1 MAYKSKF
8 FQEREQQEN
17 TPAAVPVSTG
27 SGYKSKFFKSGGNL
41 TAGNIELPKAEKPLT
56 TELWQ
61 RATPS
66 QTVVPTSGT
75 ASKPALTIA
84 DSPAALMQSQTAP
97 QLIGGSAQAPTEV
110 PSAAALAGSVRSNLV
125 SPGTK
130 EDMGK
135 SLAMQTSLQAAA
147 SYRED
152 PTKYLLDT
160 AAGKAEEAVT
170 KLQEAQKK
178 VESLQAREQELT
190 NLKSVLDNGYATLQ
204 GLLLKYQTSSS
215 DVDAQSYLL
224 ASQQYMDMLAQYNA
238 GVEQYQKD
246 AETYWSKYDSAF
258 ERVQKAQI
266 AYEKAQSAYLDKH
279 MTEEEKYYHNLT
291 KAEDFEEKSQYVST
305 EKDNVNDVKINP
317 FTGSYTDTGFSDI
330 LYDYINGN
338 AMAQSRQDLNDANGG
353 GPGSMYTTTHTGW
366 KGLPEEAVKIF
377 NYLYATQGADAA
389 YEYINSVTDKGR
401 SGVEDFALGF
411 MQGTG
416 TASISAALGQ
426 GAAAITGDEEIR
438 QRNADWYNSTTQE
451 AAKAAAEAPGLYN
464 AGASTGALSILL
476 SIGEGVGAV
485 TGLTKL
491 PVLAKAIVNGA
502 ATFGGYT
509 AVQNA
514 GAAATGNMTAKE
526 YLKNVGVN
534 ALGGAAGGAA
544 GVEIGQLG
552 TTLLKTWGL
561 SGNALAN
568 TVVAGLSGAGFS
580 AGNTGVQEM
589 AKYLEY
595 PEGYAP
601 DAEQITKD
609 ILVAFAFASLSY
621 LIHGGPKA
629 AETEKAEAEKPY
641 ESEYFSEDMTEEEA
655 RKAYKELI
663 KKYHPDRFATA
674 DAETQAAMTA
684 KMKQINVDYEE
695 LLKRF
700 AAGHINTAA
709 EAYKQAT
716 TSTGAEAEAAAETFT
731 AELKYLQEAARDGSL
746 ATTEATEAVQILTAA
761 EAGLSGA
768 AAAVAASGVPAV
780 QEAAAMTETPDL
792 AEPPEGTS
800 KTNVS
805 PMTETTGQQSEVQ
818 EESSLQTPATTET
831 QSSGWE
837 VIVDQVNTLER
848 DKDGNIGQRQ
858 QNQIHDEA
866 VSSALTEIQR
876 DIENGMSQQ
885 ALYLK
890 ARNYERM
897 LQQIQASMPS
907 SQSSNEADTMKLQ
920 VLDVLSVYYDIAA
933 QNPKQALEEIQK
945 VINMPDQPAVQAAVQ
960 PETEGIQWAG
970 NMPETLNGGI
980 ENEIRQQ
987 PGIAWA
993 GTAGENISG
1002 GDTGRLSGESTGGQ
1016 AGVLAES
1023 PEGARKRTAEQS
1035 RTAIGRQNRA
1045 KSLQAQ
1051 KVSSFQLGVENGT
1064 DAEVLTLVPEEAW
1077 DEGMNSTAI
1086 RAWEETG
1093 KEVTYVLGRIPVRT
1107 TDGGTSY
1114 VRGVYSKD
1122 GIIIQADNL
1131 RMSIDQIADHEI
1143 FHDKTFQTPGLI
1155 REIEQR
1161 IVEKYGEEEFAQIVN
1176 TYIQKLRGIIDIP
1189 ENASD
1194 FEIEEVYQQ
1203 IEEEIFADAY
1213 AGFNAFSAHA
1223 ERFNED
1229 VEQTMKDRGIGRGS
1243 QYAAATE
1250 RTTGPPEN
1258 GTRFSLEGHEN
1269 DLPALLEQGT
1279 RQAATMEPVRE
1290 MDGSEFEKR
1299 DRNLTDQVSD
1309 YFDSIGNKAVHPILG
1324 EVVLDKKGAKA
1335 DIAHGIGRK
1344 KAAAFLA
1351 VPDVVEKGGL
1361 IDYRENWKDRGYDT
1375 AVLAAPV
1382 KIADQKY
1389 LMGVVLERRNGE
1401 NQFYVHE
1408 VLAESNEGATPFW
1421 TGTIKDGTP
1430 GDDAPSVLSLLQKV
1444 MNVKR
1449 GNVRYSLDSEG
1460 NPLSEKQQVKAT
1472 KPAAESKPI
1481 IAKNNLK
1488 TDILNLFSVPEG
1500 QKAEMGKVIEQF
1512 ADRLLKNGELTQQD
1526 REDFFDRMYSSGVMT
1541 VPADEYYRTG
1551 REAVKDGRVY
1561 VSEQIKQEFGDDWNE
1576 FRKRAFSAGVYLTN
1590 DSGKAGVD
1598 SWNTELSEM
1607 LPGLFDANETD
1618 FRTILER
1625 IVQVAEEG
1633 KDEKVSLA
1641 EYTAQLAEQEH
1652 ISIDD
1657 LLDNMERQMDWT
1669 LRTFAEKANLEIKL
1683 RDRTG
1688 VKIAQERER
1697 FAESNRR
1704 QQQRE
1709 ALRRAKER
1717 EDRREMLQ
1725 QQRENREIRD
1735 LQQKTLKQLQWL
1747 SKNRYRAPE
1756 ELKSAWDEVL
1766 GDIDIYAV
1774 NAANEM
1780 HWSKKHNATWKDL
1793 AEMYKDAKKNDPNFL
1808 PSKELEMIVSRL
1820 DGDKISD
1827 MDVGA
1832 LQDLYKAA
1840 VGLRTEFYNR
1850 NNVINDEKSRLF
1862 SEVYADSKQEI
1873 KDAPGGFT
1881 GNWADHFM
1889 NLEQMTPLNVL
1900 QRMGGWNPDGA
1911 FYSMAKQLEKG
1922 ERDIRDYTVRA
1933 NRRLDPFLTEH
1944 QDWVKKADGQ
1954 GKDAIWYEIE
1964 VPELI
1969 QLNMGDKP
1977 IFGDTV
1983 KVYMTP
1989 AQKVHLYLESKNTD
2003 NLRHMTGG
2011 RTFVNKELYSKG
2023 KRQEAL
2029 AQGTTIKLAPE
2040 TVKKLVSDL
2049 TDEEMELARI
2059 LESYYNDFAT
2069 ERINAVSNVLYGY
2082 DKAMGKNYAPIYTNR
2097 NYTKGEIGVYNTTA
2111 EGVGNLKSRQYAV
2124 NPSYNISAFD
2134 AFERHVDQ
2142 TARFVGM
2149 AIPARNWNTL
2159 LNWREIGNSM
2169 GDVITHKWGDETLK
2183 YINGVLTEL
2192 QGGNTTEEGS
2202 TAERLMNT
2210 ALSNYIS
2217 SVFGFNPSIVFKQAM
2232 SFPLAGTYLG
2242 WGNMPNIEKALKTDD
2257 ELINTYTSELAYRLM
2272 GYSTP
2277 ETAQLKENPS
2287 KLDQNKVLNFT
2298 FRGGAITAMD
2308 GWTVKTI
2315 WRWAENKVRKMYP
2328 DMEVGSQDQI
2338 KAGNSQ
2344 FYKEVAKEFEE
2355 AVSRSQPMYD
2365 VMHRSQIMRK
2375 SGMVRALTLFKTVP
2389 QQQYNML
2396 RQTEGEA
2403 QYYKRAFKSGK
2414 ASKEE
2419 YTQAKKKV
2427 GRATLGI
2434 IVAGL
2439 GIEAIN
2445 FLNAMLKNNG
2455 KQYLDDDNEMTW
2467 ASAGLQ
2473 FLEGF
2478 ASDNLGMIIGG
2489 DLTVEVLGSV
2499 ILGDDW
2505 YGIETPGI
2513 TQIED
2518 VIEEIISGCQTIQS
2532 LVSDSYDV
2540 LADGGNLAEYL
2551 KRHGA
2556 DYLGALDEALETVAT
2571 YFGGV
2576 AANNIKSYTLGAL
2589 KWISPEIATAYEDL
2603 LETADKSGLSGLTG
2617 EALET
2622 RVGDILE
2629 NRLGGAEDETAAAL
2643 AALYEAGYKNA
2654 IPTDTPSSVT
2664 LNEEKISLSAYQQQ
2678 FYDTVWRDSIGD
2690 AVDELVSSDTFQE
2703 ADLET
2708 QAKMAAKLYSYAA
2721 EKAKAALFEDYET
2734 DSWVA
2739 DADEAVKEEG
2749 SLAEWASWYI
2759 LTSGVSSAFEKMT
2772 NAGMSKDDALKLATA
2787 FSELEPLDGKKSVS
2801 SLQKYQTIITSG
2813 LPEQE
2818 QAAAIGALMQDSQR
2832 ETFEELLDKGLTPK
2846 QYVEYKTVTAD
2857 LTSEKDADGNTIQ
2870 GSKKEK
2876 VLAAIDDMNIS
2887 DSLKTAL
2894 YFAEGYTESTLDEAP
2909 WYNGLIWAGS

>member
-27 SGYKSKFFKSGGNL
+27 SGYKSKFFQSGGNL
-41 TAGNIELPKAEKPLT
+41 TAGNIEPPKAEKPLT

-97 QLIGGSAQAPTEV
+97 RLVGRSAPVPAKQETGGTARGDGFGSGGGGFGSNSPLPDGITEEDIAQARRE
-110 PSAAALAGSVRSNLV
+110 
-125 SPGTK
+125 K
-130 EDMGK
+130 
-135 SLAMQTSLQAAA
+135 AMQRSMEAAA

-170 KLQEAQKK
+170 KLQEAKEK

-204 GLLLKYQTSSS
+204 GLLLKYQTSKS

-224 ASQQYMDMLAQYNA
+224 AAQQYEAMRTQYNE

-246 AETYWSKYDSAF
+246 AETYWSKYDSYF
-258 ERVQKAQI
+258 ERAQKARTNYEKARENYLDEHLAEKYAEASPEEIYQVMQDLRSRLNENYETASSGSDYSKSYFAEQQKLQSQWEDLNELYKQKLLAEDHGLWNSGPVAFADRALTASEAGQMDWFAGVANLDRKAGNAVLRVASAAMSGIADMTGNDSLKQKAQ
-266 AYEKAQSAYLDKH
+266 ELLEQSHSTSQD
-279 MTEEEKYYHNLT
+279 
-291 KAEDFEEKSQYVST
+291 AEDAKAASLSLMQDALTGTGKLDGWIIRQFESMGAMWMDLAAAGATGAMGLPSGASSLQIMGTRAAGSAMLDAQKKGYSEMEQLMVGAAVGGLEVLSEKLFGG
-305 EKDNVNDVKINP
+305 NP
-317 FTGSYTDTGFSDI
+317 
-330 LYDYINGN
+330 LYD
-338 AMAQSRQDLNDANGG
+338 
-353 GPGSMYTTTHTGW
+353 
-366 KGLPEEAVKIF
+366 
-377 NYLYATQGADAA
+377 
-389 YEYINSVTDKGR
+389 TDKGLVNKLVEMVTQNPTILRLMYSKGFNLMGEGLEEVFTEFLDPVAEWMLTDSADVDWASPEEVGQAFAGGVFLGLVGQGVDAAVKTVANSGTRKAQRTIGSEMIRMEAVQEVIAEGLAADKTTDAYQNAKKLQKKLDAGKTLTAREIGKQLMDNQAAMEAGKLVGADTEPVQEAPEGALKDPDSGFYGILMENGEDGKLTFRLVEVTPDGSMTYR
-401 SGVEDFALGF
+401 SETTTDNLMCAKITAEI
-411 MQGTG
+411 QGLNIRQIG
-416 TASISAALGQ
+416 TAASLRARAAQ
-426 GAAAITGDEEIR
+426 MET
-438 QRNADWYNSTTQE
+438 TTQE
-451 AAKAAAEAPGLYN
+451 GTDRKQAEAFLADFTRKYGNGVRSGMDAEMSRQLGREPKQYAARTSEG
-464 AGASTGALSILL
+464 GASQGQTVIDS
-476 SIGEGVGAV
+476 VRQKWNDFV
-485 TGLTKL
+485 TERGGLPTMD
-491 PVLAKAIVNGA
+491 
-502 ATFGGYT
+502 T
-509 AVQNA
+509 
-514 GAAATGNMTAKE
+514 
-526 YLKNVGVN
+526 
-534 ALGGAAGGAA
+534 
-544 GVEIGQLG
+544 
-552 TTLLKTWGL
+552 
-561 SGNALAN
+561 
-568 TVVAGLSGAGFS
+568 
-580 AGNTGVQEM
+580 
-589 AKYLEY
+589 YLEFT
-595 PEGYAP
+595 E
-601 DAEQITKD
+601 
-609 ILVAFAFASLSY
+609 SLSPQEREA
-621 LIHGGPKA
+621 LTQWAENGQTA
-629 AETEKAEAEKPY
+629 APEPEVAENAVEVQAEN
-641 ESEYFSEDMTEEEA
+641 EEE
-655 RKAYKELI
+655 RI
-663 KKYHPDRFATA
+663 AT
-674 DAETQAAMTA
+674 D
-684 KMKQINVDYEE
+684 
-695 LLKRF
+695 
-700 AAGHINTAA
+700 
-709 EAYKQAT
+709 
-716 TSTGAEAEAAAETFT
+716 S
-731 AELKYLQEAARDGSL
+731 
-746 ATTEATEAVQILTAA
+746 
-761 EAGLSGA
+761 
-768 AAAVAASGVPAV
+768 
-780 QEAAAMTETPDL
+780 
-792 AEPPEGTS
+792 AEPR
-800 KTNVS
+800 NDIA
-805 PMTETTGQQSEVQ
+805 GQE
-818 EESSLQTPATTET
+818 LQTEP
-831 QSSGWE
+831 
-837 VIVDQVNTLER
+837 
-848 DKDGNIGQRQ
+848 
-858 QNQIHDEA
+858 
-866 VSSALTEIQR
+866 
-876 DIENGMSQQ
+876 
-885 ALYLK
+885 
-890 ARNYERM
+890 
-897 LQQIQASMPS
+897 
-907 SQSSNEADTMKLQ
+907 
-920 VLDVLSVYYDIAA
+920 
-933 QNPKQALEEIQK
+933 
-945 VINMPDQPAVQAAVQ
+945 
-960 PETEGIQWAG
+960 EGIQWAG
-970 NMPETLNGGI
+970 NMPEALNGGI

-1002 GDTGRLSGESTGGQ
+1002 GDAGRLSGESTGGQ

-1229 VEQTMKDRGIGRGS
+1229 VEQTMTDRGIGRSS

-1258 GTRFSLEGHEN
+1258 GTRFSLEGHED

-1309 YFDSIGNKAVHPILG
+1309 YFDSIGNKAIHPILG

-1361 IDYRENWKDRGYDT
+1361 IDYRENWKSRGYDT

-1408 VLAESNEGATPFW
+1408 ILAESNEGATPFW

-1460 NPLSEKQQVKAT
+1460 NPLPEKQQFKAT

-1590 DSGKAGVD
+1590 DSGKADVD

-1669 LRTFAEKANLEIKL
+1669 LRTFAEKAKLEIKL

-1697 FAESNRR
+1697 FTESSRR

-1725 QQRENREIRD
+1725 QQRENRELRD

-1793 AEMYKDAKKNDPNFL
+1793 AEMYKDAQKNDPNFL

-1873 KDAPGGFT
+1873 EDAPGGFT

-1933 NRRLDPFLTEH
+1933 NRRLEPFLTEH

-2059 LESYYNDFAT
+2059 LESYYNNFAT

-2169 GDVITHKWGDETLK
+2169 GDVITHKWGDEALK

-2202 TAERLMNT
+2202 TAEKLMNT

-2242 WGNMPNIEKALKTDD
+2242 WGNMPNIAKALKTDD

-2532 LVSDSYDV
+2532 LVRDSYDV

-2603 LETADKSGLSGLTG
+2603 LETADKSGLSGLAG

-2629 NRLGGAEDETAAAL
+2629 NRLGGAEDETASTL
-2643 AALYEAGYKNA
+2643 AELYEAGYKNA

-2664 LNEEKISLSAYQQQ
+2664 VNEEKISLSAYQQQ

-2690 AVDELVSSDTFQE
+2690 ALDELVSSDTFQE

-2813 LPEQE
+2813 LSEQE

-2832 ETFEELLDKGLTPK
+2832 ETFEELLEKGLTPK

-2876 VLAAIDDMNIS
+2876 VLAAINDMNIS